1 MVSTKGEEDYRNGHR
16 CLMTSNSYN
25 LRDAMIY
32 FEKAADEGHIEA
44 AFQLGYLYLAG
55 EPQIARNCEKA
66 LSCFEKCAEAGMS
79 KAKYEVAKFYLEG
92 IGVESDEKKAFEL
105 LVEAFREGFY
115 LASGELYKC
124 YEKGKGTEVDIDKAL
139 EYNGYAR
146 QMGLQGAEVDFI
158 HLAALKYPN
167 INEEGKLIY

>member
-1 MVSTKGEEDYRNGHR
+1 M
-16 CLMTSNSYN
+16 
-25 LRDAMIY
+25 
-32 FEKAADEGHIEA
+32 
-44 AFQLGYLYLAG
+44 
-55 EPQIARNCEKA
+55 
-66 LSCFEKCAEAGMS
+66 
-79 KAKYEVAKFYLEG
+79 
-92 IGVESDEKKAFEL
+92 

-158 HLAALKYPN
+158 HLAALKNPN